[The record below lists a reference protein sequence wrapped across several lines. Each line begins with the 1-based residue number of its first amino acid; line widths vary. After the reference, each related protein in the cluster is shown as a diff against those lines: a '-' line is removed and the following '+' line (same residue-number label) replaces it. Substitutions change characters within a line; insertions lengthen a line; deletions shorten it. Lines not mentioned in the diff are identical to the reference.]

1 MPITENAAG
10 VRSTMWL
17 VRQTPL
23 QHDLAPQKLLVR
35 GPQSAIVMQTEALVH
50 WCRILITE
58 PQPRRGMFS
67 PHRSGRV
74 MSQQA
79 WDAFGQ
85 APLYWLDWQVP
96 QAPVP
101 VLPHGPQPPP
111 QQNQVHFPRHRYV
124 DAQATL
130 TLPSRDPAPPAGSI

>member
-1 MPITENAAG
+1 
-10 VRSTMWL
+10 MWL

-35 GPQSAIVMQTEALVH
+35 GPQSAMVMQTAAFVH
-50 WCRILITE
+50 WWRTLMTE
-58 PQPRRGMFS
+58 PQPRLGMFS

-79 WDAFGQ
+79 AEAFGQ

-101 VLPHGPQPPP
+101 VLPQGPQPPP
-111 QQNQVHFPRHRYV
+111 QQNQVHLPRQR
-124 DAQATL
+124 
-130 TLPSRDPAPPAGSI
+130 

>member
-1 MPITENAAG
+1 
-10 VRSTMWL
+10 MWL

-23 QHDLAPQKLLVR
+23 QQEVVPQKLFVR
-35 GPQSAIVMQTEALVH
+35 GPQSAIVMHTVAPVH
-50 WCRILITE
+50 WCRTFITE

-67 PHRSGRV
+67 PQRSGRV

-79 WDAFGQ
+79 CEAFGQ
-85 APLYWLDWQVP
+85 APFNWLDWQVP

-111 QQNQVHFPRHRYV
+111 QQNQVHFPRHR
-124 DAQATL
+124 
-130 TLPSRDPAPPAGSI
+130 